1 LIIAVDAMGGDQA
14 PAVTVKGAL
23 LAVRRFG
30 VKVLLVG
37 DEPRIRQHLGEEEV
51 PEISIRHA
59 PEVVAM
65 GAQPLAAVRRQT
77 ASSIVQGVLAV
88 KEGQAD
94 AFVSAGN
101 TGAAM
106 AASLLYWGRVKGVER
121 PSIALAIPLPSG
133 RRVLLL
139 DAGAQVDSR
148 PSHLVHYAYVGSI
161 YVHKMWGLTSPRVG
175 LLNIGEEETK
185 GSELAVE
192 VYRRLAAQSDLHFI
206 GNIEGRDVFSGKA
219 DVVVCDGFTGN
230 IFLKTVEGA
239 IKFML
244 DMLHD
249 AIDDDISAKIGA
261 LLMRKAMRRVKNRLD
276 YAEYGGMPLL
286 GIQGVCIIAHGSSNE
301 KAIMNAI
308 GAAKEAVRN
317 NVVKAINEVY
327 LQKEGTLDGTSGNLG
342 CR

>member
-14 PAVTVKGAL
+14 PAVNVKGAL
-23 LAVRRFG
+23 LAVRQFD

-37 DEPRIRQHLGEEEV
+37 DEPQIRQLLGEDV

-65 GAQPLAAVRRQT
+65 GSHPLEAVRRQT

-88 KEGQAD
+88 KEGLAD

-106 AASLLYWGRVKGVER
+106 AASLLHWGRVRGVDR
-121 PSIALAIPLPSG
+121 PAIALAIPLPG
-133 RRVLLL
+133 GKRTLLL

-148 PSHLVHYAYVGSI
+148 PGHLVQHAHIGAVYAG
-161 YVHKMWGLTSPRVG
+161 KMWGLTDPRIG

-185 GSELAVE
+185 GSELVVE
-192 VYRRLAAQSDLHFI
+192 VYRRLEAQNDLHFI
-206 GNIEGRDVFSGKA
+206 GNVEGRDVFTGKA

-230 IFLKTVEGA
+230 VFLKTVEGA
-239 IKFML
+239 VKLII
-244 DMLHD
+244 DMMQD
-249 AIDDDISAKIGA
+249 AINSDISAKIGA
-261 LLMRKAMRRVKNRLD
+261 MLMKKAMRRVKNQLD

-286 GIQGVCIIAHGSSNE
+286 GVQGVCIIAHGSSNE

-308 GAAKEAVRN
+308 GAAKEAVRHH
-317 NVVKAINEVY
+317 VVDAINEVY
-327 LQKEGTLDGTSGNLG
+327 SQKEGTLNGKSGYLG